1 MTNIQELRLK
11 ALKNINFPIDIIKTI
26 VLDNFTE
33 EINETSIND
42 FIKNTKISLRQFFK
56 FKLFFTDMIW
66 YNITENSAAI
76 VPKQAPILWN
86 LGIKIIFIIK
96 LTIAPNP
103 TEKI

>member
-42 FIKNTKISLRQFFK
+42 FIKNIAEYDFYNNLDEVL
-56 FKLFFTDMIW
+56 FKLEEYAFRKYLF
-66 YNITENSAAI
+66 
-76 VPKQAPILWN
+76 L
-86 LGIKIIFIIK
+86 
-96 LTIAPNP
+96 
-103 TEKI
+103 